1 VNQAVGKL
9 SQWME
14 QWFGNGP
21 KTPQRGQVIR
31 WVLIVGLVGAA
42 LMILNSFIHVK
53 QVDPAVGSSLPQESH
68 PPANQTFMSGSNKE
82 TSKFR
87 EYEEAYENQ
96 LKQILETI
104 VGVGDVEV
112 LVTIDSTEV
121 MDVARNSKDTQ
132 QVTGE
137 KDTNGATRNITEV
150 TRDGSVVL
158 YQVSS
163 DQQPLVLKYIKPKI
177 RGVIVVAKGAENM
190 TVKKMISEAVE
201 RGLDVPPHKISILP
215 RKQS

>member
-1 VNQAVGKL
+1 
-9 SQWME
+9 ME

-21 KTPQRGQVIR
+21 KTPRRGQVLR

-42 LMILNSFIHVK
+42 LMILNSFVHVK
-53 QVDPAVGSSLPQESH
+53 QIDPTVGSSLPQDSH
-68 PPANQTFMSGSNKE
+68 PPANQTFMSGSNNKE

-87 EYEEAYENQ
+87 DYEEAYENQ

-112 LVTIDSTEV
+112 LVTIDSTEE
-121 MDVARNSKDTQ
+121 MDVARNSKDSQ

-177 RGVIVVAKGAENM
+177 RGVIVVAKGAENI

-201 RGLDVPPHKISILP
+201 RGLDVPSHKISILP